1 MTEYRALVKDGHKV
15 IRMLSKKADSVV
27 LHMQDADDK
36 DYVLRIYSQEKKVY
50 RVLAQR
56 AFKNM
61 PDVRATYIKDGFF
74 LVEEEYVDGVSMQ
87 EMVSGGARFEH
98 DRAAQIATEVCRAAA
113 FIHENGFIHRD
124 IKPEHVLLTP
134 EGRIVLIDLDS
145 AMEIRPDKLND
156 TQLLGT
162 AMYAAPEQFGLT
174 RSDVRT
180 DIYAIG
186 IFLNEIVT
194 GYHPAVKQYREG
206 VLAEIITKCISMN
219 PEDRYQ
225 SAEDLAAALS
235 RPHAPK
241 KTNGRLI
248 AILGTAAAVILAAI
262 IFIVPGG
269 EIEDTVTPDDI
280 KPPVTETTPDAKLNQ
295 QASVLTLPEGCLPLY
310 KEIQRSPIYYNS
322 RSGAQSAPLYTDDGV
337 LIDQSYHVYADEAIG
352 EIIGWNHEFGGYE
365 LYSRGC
371 KTGATGYIH
380 AEKDGKHYVMPVIIQ
395 GEIMSIY
402 SGLPDYN
409 DFAKSYLEPQP
420 GKIPGELDHII
431 WEYEAGKETVLYIV
445 INGGFDKLIPQ
456 CTNEHVTIEKYQG
469 EANWPYPIFTLTFR
483 NPEGGDV
490 PFEIKSNYDRR
501 VLRFIEK

>member
-1 MTEYRALVKDGHKV
+1 MTEYRALVKEGHKV
-15 IRMLSKKADSVV
+15 IRILSKKADSVV
-27 LHMQDADDK
+27 LHMQDTDDK
-36 DYVLRIYSQEKKVY
+36 DYILRIYSQEKKVY
-50 RVLAQR
+50 RVLTQR
-56 AFKNM
+56 AFENM
-61 PDVRATYIKDGFF
+61 PYIRETYIKDGFF
-74 LVEEEYVDGVSMQ
+74 LVEEEFIDGVSLQ

-98 DRAAQIATEVCRAAA
+98 DRAAQITAEVCRAAA
-113 FIHENGFIHRD
+113 FLHENGFIHRD

-194 GYHPAVKQYREG
+194 GYHPAVKQCREG
-206 VLAEIITKCISMN
+206 ALAGIITKCISMN

-225 SAEDLAAALS
+225 SAEDLAEALS
-235 RPHAPK
+235 RPHVPK
-241 KTNGRLI
+241 KINSRLI
-248 AILGTAAAVILAAI
+248 AILGAAAAVILAAI
-262 IFIVPGG
+262 IFIAPGG
-269 EIEDTVTPDDI
+269 EIEDPVTPDDI
-280 KPPVTETTPDAKLNQ
+280 KPPVTEITPDTKLNQ

-352 EIIGWNHEFGGYE
+352 EIIGWNPEFGGYE

-420 GKIPGELDHII
+420 GMTPGELDHIT
-431 WEYEAGKETVLYIV
+431 WEYEAGKDTVLYIV

-456 CTNEHVTIEKYQG
+456 CTNEHVTIERYQG
-469 EANWPYPIFTLTFR
+469 ETNWPYPIFTLTFR
-483 NPEGGDV
+483 SPEGGDV
-490 PFEIKSNYDRR
+490 PFEVKSDYGRQ